1 MIEASRMKISSVFP
15 LAISILVYFFS
26 CFIFTLSTFFF
37 FLFFEKLQVT
47 YITFGVNHIA
57 SPEQFPVMSAET
69 LTVSLKPSGF
79 FEQNPSLDVPSL
91 KDLRSITASRS
102 GDTDNAQQ
110 QGPAQVDHTI
120 QCSKDVRNKLEFD
133 QNHEPPVELDDRIPC
148 GLKPCGD
155 GIERSNSDSII
166 LH

>member
-37 FLFFEKLQVT
+37 FFFFEKLQVT

-79 FEQNPSLDVPSL
+79 FEQNPSLG
-91 KDLRSITASRS
+91 R
-102 GDTDNAQQ
+102 
-110 QGPAQVDHTI
+110 
-120 QCSKDVRNKLEFD
+120 
-133 QNHEPPVELDDRIPC
+133 
-148 GLKPCGD
+148 
-155 GIERSNSDSII
+155 
-166 LH
+166 